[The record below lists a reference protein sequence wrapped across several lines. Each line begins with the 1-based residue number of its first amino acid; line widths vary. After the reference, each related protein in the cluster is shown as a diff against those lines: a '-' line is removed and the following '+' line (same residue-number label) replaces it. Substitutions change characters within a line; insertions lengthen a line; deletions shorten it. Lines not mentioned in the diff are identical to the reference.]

1 MHILFAVL
9 LACLVALLWAVFSVA
24 RHIRRHDNEHK
35 GNQTVTSDTG
45 NLPSQGNA
53 EIASS
58 ANRPEGE

>member
-1 MHILFAVL
+1 M
-9 LACLVALLWAVFSVA
+9 ACLVALLWAVFSVA